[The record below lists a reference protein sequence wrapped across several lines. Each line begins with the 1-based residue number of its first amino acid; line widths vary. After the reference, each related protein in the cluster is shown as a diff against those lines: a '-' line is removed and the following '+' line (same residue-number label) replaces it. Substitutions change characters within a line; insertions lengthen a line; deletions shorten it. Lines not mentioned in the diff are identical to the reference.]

1 MTVSK
6 RRLTHAHRLAV
17 GAWIAVASTPLGWA
31 LGIGLAFLSGEGE
44 ARA

>member
-6 RRLTHAHRLAV
+6 RRRTHAGRLAV

-31 LGIGLAFLSGEGE
+31 LGIGLAFLSGEGVT
-44 ARA
+44 RR